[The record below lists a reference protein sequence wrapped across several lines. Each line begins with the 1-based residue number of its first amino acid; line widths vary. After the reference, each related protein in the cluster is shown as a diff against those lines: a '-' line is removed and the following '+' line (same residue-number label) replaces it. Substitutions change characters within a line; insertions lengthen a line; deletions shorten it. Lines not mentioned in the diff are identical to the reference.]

1 MIIDGEGDRIDKK
14 APDIF
19 FDSPENVIADVP
31 VDAIEQLFA
40 SHAAE
45 RKAAVLEFTPD
56 EIRITAENKFDDGIY
71 ELLYSVWKETSGK
84 YVTEDDKPI
93 VDPRGNTT
101 TKNETKFKY
110 WAMEQYGMTA
120 EEYRGYTVEGTL
132 KTLGEI
138 DMAKDKV
145 MIALALPGMIK
156 NATKTV
162 KDVANGVP
170 VDTSIGFAAGN
181 SAATNGPQSK
191 IQEVLDIA
199 DNYTLTNHTFNTHI
213 IVRHG
218 PNSKIKSKT
227 HFNKNFDIKK
237 GIDSTL
243 KGGDFSIYPNTAGRD
258 GYIFRQTFPN
268 AIGTSTRGKPLY
280 TLKVVIDNVGNVV
293 TAFPEK

>member
-1 MIIDGEGDRIDKK
+1 M
-14 APDIF
+14 
-19 FDSPENVIADVP
+19 
-31 VDAIEQLFA
+31 DAIEQLFA

-71 ELLYSVWKETSGK
+71 QLLYDVWKETSGEYDPK
-84 YVTEDDKPI
+84 DDKPI

-120 EEYRGYTVEGTL
+120 EEYRGHTLDGTL

-138 DMAKDKV
+138 DIATNKV
-145 MIALALPGMIK
+145 MMILALPSMIK
-156 NATKTV
+156 NAVKTI
-162 KDVANGVP
+162 KDFANGVP
-170 VDTSIGFAAGN
+170 FDTSIGFAATN
-181 SAATNGPQSK
+181 STTANNSQSK
-191 IQEVLDIA
+191 IQEVINIA
-199 DNYTLTNHTFNTHI
+199 DNYTLSNNTFNNHI

-218 PNSKIKSKT
+218 PNSKLKNKS
-227 HFNKNFDIKK
+227 HFNQNFNIKK

-243 KGGDFSIYPNTAGRD
+243 KGVDFSMYPNTAGRN

-268 AIGTSTRGKPLY
+268 PIGTSTTGKPLY
-280 TLKVVIDNVGNVV
+280 TLKVVIDDVGNVV
-293 TAFPEK
+293 TAFPQK